1 MMLRAFR
8 RPFLFSLLIWGLI
21 ARPVWAQD
29 SAPRKIDLKEALRL
43 AWKANPTLQ
52 ISRAEEII
60 AGEEV
65 VRARS
70 RFLPQ
75 VRTEVSHTVYDNP
88 VKVQV
93 RGLETP
99 IGPAPRVTTSF
110 PMTNRNFWSSRTAVE
125 QTIFDLASISRYQAA
140 VLGKTAT
147 RLDTAQVRDN
157 IFLSVCQGYFRVLRA
172 EKLVTVAEQE
182 VRQLTEHLRDAR
194 NLYEFGVV
202 TYNDVLQA
210 EVALSAAQQRLITA
224 QNDVINLR
232 AALNKLMGLPVAAP
246 ISLEEENKLVA
257 PALSLEEASETALKQ
272 RSDLRAAKN
281 RIEQGEK
288 NVIQAKSGYYPR
300 LFAQAGHI
308 FQQNDSWLHDHQYF
322 AILGLEWSLFSGFDT
337 RAQVSQARQRLEQLR
352 LQKQDLTEQIRL
364 EVQTAYL
371 GLKETAERIRVT
383 QKAVAQGEENLRL
396 NQERYKEQV
405 GTATD
410 VIDAQTLLTKARVN
424 YFNAHYDHQM
434 AKAQMLW
441 AVGGINELTNLKK
454 TENGP

>member
-1 MMLRAFR
+1 MVRKTFG
-8 RPFLFSLLIWGLI
+8 RPFFLSLLIWGLV
-21 ARPVWAQD
+21 AGAVWGQD
-29 SAPRKIDLKEALRL
+29 STPRKIDLKEALRL

-52 ISRAEEII
+52 ISRVEELI

-75 VRTEVSHTVYDNP
+75 VRTEVSHTIYDNP
-88 VKVQV
+88 IKIQI

-99 IGPAPRVTTSF
+99 VGPAPRVTTSF
-110 PMTNRNFWSSRTAVE
+110 PMTNRNFWSSRVAVD
-125 QTIFDLASISRYQAA
+125 QTIVDLGSISRYQAA
-140 VLGKTAT
+140 VLGKVAT
-147 RLDTAQVRDN
+147 RLDTAKVRDN

-182 VRQLTEHLRDAR
+182 VKQLTEHLNDAR
-194 NLYEFGVV
+194 NLYEFGLV

-210 EVALSAAQQRLITA
+210 EVARSDAEQRLITSR
-224 QNDVINLR
+224 NDVVNLKS
-232 AALNKLMGLPVAAP
+232 ALNKIMGLPVSTP
-246 ISLEEENKLVA
+246 IRLEEENKLVA
-257 PALSLEEASETALKQ
+257 PALSLEEASEAALKR
-272 RSDLRAAKN
+272 RSDLQAAKS

-288 NVIQAKSGYYPR
+288 TVSQAKAGYYPR
-300 LFAQAGHI
+300 LFAQAGHT

-337 RAQVSQARQRLEQLR
+337 RAQVRQAKQRLEQLR
-352 LQKQDLTEQIRL
+352 LQRQDLTEQIRL

-371 GLKETAERIRVT
+371 ALKETAERIRVT
-383 QKAVAQGEENLRL
+383 EKAVAQGEENLRL

-441 AVGGINELTNLKK
+441 AVGGISELADRQKA
-454 TENGP
+454 ENVP